1 MLVDAL
7 LAADPVL
14 KMTERIHD
22 PREFIKMD
30 DTLLKQVEQYGLL
43 HPHWESSEEA
53 GPIAAA
59 QKIITRLL
67 SILQGLTSTIACLA
81 GLLHSHTGNGAA
93 CHQALLVELHGPGVK
108 QKP

>member
-1 MLVDAL
+1 MVVLCRKAKAVELMLVDAL

-22 PREFIKMD
+22 PREFVKMD

-59 QKIITRLL
+59 QTIITRYLV
-67 SILQGLTSTIACLA
+67 GLED
-81 GLLHSHTGNGAA
+81 LLHARWAHCCCSE
-93 CHQALLVELHGPGVK
+93 HQHQVASRTFLV
-108 QKP
+108 